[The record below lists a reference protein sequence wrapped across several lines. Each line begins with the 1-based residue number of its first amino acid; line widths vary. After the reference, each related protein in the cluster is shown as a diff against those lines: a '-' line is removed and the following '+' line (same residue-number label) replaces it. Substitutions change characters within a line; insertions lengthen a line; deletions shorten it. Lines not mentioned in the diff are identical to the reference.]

1 MVNPIVI
8 DSREYY
14 SSSDAAKY
22 LGLSRSRIS
31 QLCKKGK
38 LRVRY
43 IGANALIPVS
53 DVMMY
58 KSLEGTNNRKPGRKP
73 NDMR

>member
-1 MVNPIVI
+1 MVKPIVI
-8 DSREYY
+8 DKREYY
-14 SSSDAAKY
+14 SASDAAKY

-31 QLCKKGK
+31 QLCKSGK
-38 LRVRY
+38 LKVHY
-43 IGANALIPVS
+43 VGATALVPVS
-53 DVMMY
+53 DVIMY

>member
-1 MVNPIVI
+1 MVKPIVI
-8 DSREYY
+8 DNREYY
-14 SSSDAAKY
+14 SASDAAKY
-22 LGLSRSRIS
+22 LGLSRSRVS

-38 LRVRY
+38 LNVRY
-43 IGANALIPVS
+43 VGAHALIPIS
-53 DVMMY
+53 DVIMY